1 MSRSKRVSEPVQVYL
16 SSAEAARLNRLMKKF
31 SASKSE
37 VLRRGLEALELQVGD
52 PDSHPALR
60 IVGLADGEIE
70 GVGSG
75 DAARDHDRLLA
86 ESEVDSWS
94 DRGGRD

>member
-94 DRGGRD
+94 ARGGRD